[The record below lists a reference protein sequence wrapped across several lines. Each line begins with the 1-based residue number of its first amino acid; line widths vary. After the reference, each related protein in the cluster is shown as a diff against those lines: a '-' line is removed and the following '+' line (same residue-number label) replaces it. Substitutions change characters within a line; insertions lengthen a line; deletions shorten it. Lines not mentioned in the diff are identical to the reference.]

1 MSDDA
6 FRLPSN
12 RTLAE
17 HRLKLLGK
25 KFLKNP
31 YLHLKCSSFTDCFL
45 ENGHA
50 RRVPKN
56 RLEHPFGVVWYL
68 PHHPVMNSN
77 KSDKIR
83 DCAAQ
88 YNGVSLKYWILQV
101 PGLTNNLVGVLTRF
115 RQEPIAVMIDVHGMF
130 YQVRVNLKDCDALRF
145 PWWPANDL
153 NVDQAE
159 YQLLINLF
167 RAASSPSHENSGLG
181 RTADA
186 N

>member
-1 MSDDA
+1 MLIIHGLFFEEWARAKSTQESIEA
-6 FRLPSN
+6 PVW
-12 RTLAE
+12 
-17 HRLKLLGK
+17 
-25 KFLKNP
+25 
-31 YLHLKCSSFTDCFL
+31 SSM
-45 ENGHA
+45 
-50 RRVPKN
+50 VS
-56 RLEHPFGVVWYL
+56 VL
-68 PHHPVMNSN
+68 PHHPVMNPN

-101 PGLTNNLVGVLTRF
+101 PGLTNNLVGILTRF
-115 RQEPIAVMIDVHGMF
+115 RQELIAVMIDVEGMF
-130 YQVRVNLKDCDALRF
+130 HQVRVKPKDCDALRF

-167 RAASSPSHENSGLG
+167 RASSFPSRENSGLG
-181 RTADA
+181 WTAGT